1 MKYPYIRNQLGCYL
15 HQDYDRDSGTA
26 PDAIIRAIKESNL
39 PEILRELNALK
50 QENDETIFEVLNDHS
65 VDIWQRIRPRDLL
78 STLIVL
84 AELFDEERLLAQR
97 RKNTEQ
103 DVAPNDRQAP
113 QPPI

>member
-50 QENDETIFEVLNDHS
+50 EENNETIFEVLNDHS

-78 STLIVL
+78 STMLVL

-97 RKNTEQ
+97 NKNTEQ
-103 DVAPNDRQAP
+103 GVDVKPPEAP
-113 QPPI
+113 QSPR